1 MHGLATAITAYVPT
15 IIDNPEVSN
24 VATSLAIGISNTLI
38 QSVGQVIKGDISLE
52 QAGKNVIAS
61 LVTTGVSVGIKYATP
76 VISNW
81 VMTGLTTLLEAA
93 GITLG
98 GATGGVSVIVTTLVS
113 SVLNWVGNKLLGWL
127 FG

>member
-1 MHGLATAITAYVPT
+1 MHGLATAITAYIPT

-24 VATSLAIGISNTLI
+24 VAVSLAIGISNTLI
-38 QSVGQVIKGDISLE
+38 QSVGQIIKGDISLE

-81 VMTGLTTLLEAA
+81 VMI
-93 GITLG
+93 GITTVLEGFGIALG
-98 GATGGVSVIVTTLVS
+98 GATGGVSLIVTTLVS
-113 SVLNWVGNKLLGWL
+113 STLNWIGNKLLGWL